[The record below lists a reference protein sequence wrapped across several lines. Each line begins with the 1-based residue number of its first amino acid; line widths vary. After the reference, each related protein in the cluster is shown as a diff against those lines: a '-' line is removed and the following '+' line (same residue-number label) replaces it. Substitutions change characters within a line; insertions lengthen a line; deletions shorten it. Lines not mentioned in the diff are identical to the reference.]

1 MIKTIVQKAQVEIAS
16 AQNLID
22 LDEIRIKFLGKK
34 RYRSFGLSGGV
45 ANNEN
50 LRDRLGKICQ
60 ERNVIFLA
68 AEKKHS
74 GDNAAMIAH
83 AAHLDP
89 DGLWS
94 YVRGGLNFNP
104 GLTLD
109 AVPI

>member
-1 MIKTIVQKAQVEIAS
+1 MDQLGQKC
-16 AQNLID
+16 
-22 LDEIRIKFLGKK
+22 IKFLEKK

-50 LRDRLGKICQ
+50 LRERLGKICQ
-60 ERNVIFLA
+60 KRNVIFLA

-94 YVRGGLNFNP
+94 NVRGGLNFNP